1 MEPNEPGPS
10 VLEYLS
16 FEADQSL
23 TTQETRMPSMLTP
36 RRYGTTGTSSSSS
49 HGNSNSNSNRS
60 STHMQG
66 ILWKRRDV
74 FRNRWRPRWFVLHSD
89 QRVLTYYLLANQDT
103 EQVVSS
109 GTTPTPNRRRPAT
122 SYGTP
127 SSPSPSISIGT
138 VPNDTGSHRKNDIQ
152 EENNRRRT
160 FSESSN
166 ASTPTM
172 IDCDVVP
179 RGTIFLMG
187 STVEANEALTSP
199 EEDLY
204 ALTITNHENASS
216 CHIATRTVE
225 ARDQWIDRIRL
236 VCQQQTRNYDGD
248 HDRDNGAP
256 YREPPREPSSASAA
270 SSREYS
276 NRAPPPFSPQ
286 TPFSDRTERTK
297 TVVSSNGILAHENSL
312 NQQNDPL
319 SGSLQ
324 QQNNNTDPRNDTN
337 NSNNKN
343 NNNTATE
350 GLLSDTK
357 YSWETE
363 ILILFAPLVLYKVLT
378 MMSLLGLA
386 ALCFVVTSTMV
397 LRWVLIQHL
406 LTVVRLFSDNDQTND
421 SSRANTMSI
430 GHGSICCRFT
440 EDLANVCT
448 AGSEASLSHI
458 LVWSL
463 AKGIRQQPRLV
474 SKKYHLLPPF
484 YSTDIV
490 YRDLNTSTT
499 HNNNNTA
506 DESGGVWVSKADE
519 KNLNEI
525 IDSFTAPKTQQQQ
538 QSPAALLQQAIGPAC
553 RIVTTSNAN
562 QRDGSQQIQL
572 DLNLSDCP
580 ITVFVSRTTNRKE
593 ERKPQAASISI
604 NFQSTDVNACR
615 KFAEDFQQS
624 IRSAGS

>member
-16 FEADQSL
+16 FEADQTL
-23 TTQETRMPSMLTP
+23 TTQETTMATISTP
-36 RRYGTTGTSSSSS
+36 YRYGGTGTSSSSS
-49 HGNSNSNSNRS
+49 HGPNGSNSNSNRS

-109 GTTPTPNRRRPAT
+109 GTTPNRRRPETA
-122 SYGTP
+122 YGTP
-127 SSPSPSISIGT
+127 SSPSISIGT
-138 VPNDTGSHRKNDIQ
+138 IPNDTGSHRKNDIQ

-166 ASTPTM
+166 VSAPTM

-179 RGTIFLMG
+179 RGTIYLLG
-187 STVEANEALTSP
+187 STVEANEALTSQ

-225 ARDQWIDRIRL
+225 SRDQWIDRIRL
-236 VCQQQTRNYDGD
+236 VCQQPRER
-248 HDRDNGAP
+248 DRDNGVP
-256 YREPPREPSSASAA
+256 YREPQQEPSSASTA
-270 SSREYS
+270 SSRDYS
-276 NRAPPPFSPQ
+276 NRAQPPFSPQ
-286 TPFSDRTERTK
+286 TPFSDRTGKTK
-297 TVVSSNGILAHENSL
+297 TVVSRNGMLAHENSSDKH
-312 NQQNDPL
+312 NDPF

-324 QQNNNTDPRNDTN
+324 QNNNDPRNDTN
-337 NSNNKN
+337 NN
-343 NNNTATE
+343 NNNNNNDDTRE
-350 GLLSDTK
+350 GLLRENK

-363 ILILFAPLVLYKVLT
+363 ILVLFAPLVLYKVLT
-378 MMSLLGLA
+378 MMSLFGLA

-406 LTVVRLFSDNDQTND
+406 LTVVRLFSDNDQNND
-421 SSRANTMSI
+421 SSRATMPI
-430 GHGSICCRFT
+430 GHGSICCHFT
-440 EDLANVCT
+440 EDLANICT

-490 YRDLNTSTT
+490 YRDLNTNI
-499 HNNNNTA
+499 NNNNVA
-506 DESGGVWVSKADE
+506 DESDGVWVTKADE
-519 KNLNEI
+519 KNLDEI
-525 IDSFTAPKTQQQQ
+525 SDSFTAPKKQ
-538 QSPAALLQQAIGPAC
+538 QSPAAFLQQAIGPAC
-553 RIVTTSNAN
+553 RIITTSNAN
-562 QRDGSQQIQL
+562 QRDDSQQVHL

-580 ITVFVSRTTNRKE
+580 ITVFVSHTTNRKE

-615 KFAEDFQQS
+615 KFAEDFQRS
-624 IRSAGS
+624 IRSAGN